1 MVENSKKAIG
11 LLDSGVGGLT
21 VAFEI
26 FKFLPRENIVYF
38 GDTLHLPYG
47 PKSLSVVRTYVEKI
61 INYLIEEKK
70 VKAIIIACNTAT
82 SAALDYVKDKFE
94 VPIFGMIKR
103 AAFKAVT
110 LTKKQKIAVI
120 GTEGTI
126 KSQVYQQAILSR
138 NTEIEVYTRI
148 CPEFV
153 TLVEAGIFKGPE
165 VRKIADFYLKP
176 LKNYGVDTLILACT
190 HFPYLTPIIADLMG
204 AKVKLVNPASELVAE
219 LQNTLSNLNLLNSQ
233 NDNFTQH
240 QLLVSK
246 KQKISTK
253 FLQNGSS
260 FLDLEALDF
269 KEENIFIKQ

>member
-1 MVENSKKAIG
+1 M
-11 LLDSGVGGLT
+11 
-21 VAFEI
+21 
-26 FKFLPRENIVYF
+26 
-38 GDTLHLPYG
+38 
-47 PKSLSVVRTYVEKI
+47 
-61 INYLIEEKK
+61 
-70 VKAIIIACNTAT
+70 
-82 SAALDYVKDKFE
+82 
-94 VPIFGMIKR
+94 
-103 AAFKAVT
+103 
-110 LTKKQKIAVI
+110 I

-246 KQKISTK
+246 NK
-253 FLQNGSS
+253 
-260 FLDLEALDF
+260 
-269 KEENIFIKQ
+269 NIN